1 MLNGRDE
8 TRAHSVEIWIND
20 ARENDKIVA
29 LVDRIAT
36 LIETY
41 TGQKPVLQ

>member
-1 MLNGRDE
+1 MPSGRDE

-20 ARENDKIVA
+20 ARENDEIVA

-36 LIETY
+36 LIEAH
-41 TGQKPVLQ
+41 TGQKPVL